1 MNQKERRL
9 LTIKET
15 ADFLRISPRTI
26 YNGTQRNAKNPF
38 PVKPKRIGRLLRF
51 DRRELEDY
59 IEKQ

>member
-1 MNQKERRL
+1 MEQNGKQL
-9 LTIKET
+9 LTIRET
-15 ADFLRISPRTI
+15 AELLRISPRTI